1 VILITLFT
9 TIFLQEGILIDKNI
23 EPQGQARIRCEKKL
37 RNSEN
42 RFNVLD
48 MERLR
53 SLSYDPEV
61 ENAVTDFHT
70 NTKDAYSLIR
80 SVLPDLYIKDLEQVE
95 TRLQAMSPGLSRL
108 EEIISNGNNLMADAL
123 KFHSDFVNFSKKIS
137 KISGSNINIG
147 NSGVNATGHSTPDT
161 KESMDKSNDEDPS
174 EKMDDFIDE
183 GSKYPIQQLIKK
195 SSGKNFWWINAD
207 PKIWKVEECKVG
219 STQQYSTHNKEGR
232 KRQVFDNFFK
242 VKPGDLALMY
252 ESSPS
257 TCIKALCEITKTAS
271 KQIRDTISF
280 KILYFIQ
287 NQTKWSVLKKLSG
300 FENSRVVK
308 NPQGSLFDL
317 SYSEFVAVVN
327 TTEIGLIEDIDEP
340 ERVTQSAELLNDSAK
355 GPMFVDITKE
365 VEAFTYMMVAE
376 DLKPPLSIGLFGK
389 WGTGKSFFMHKM
401 HDGIE
406 ELVHK
411 KQISVTKADDNN
423 PDKIDICE
431 HVLQIQ
437 FNAWHYV
444 DSNLWAS
451 LVNHIFEEISTYV
464 GNKTPEER
472 RENKL
477 YTELETNKRLIEK
490 TNNTLKSIKAEQE
503 SHQTILDNFQKEKVK
518 VKASLQEVSLKDI
531 YKNIRQDKDVEATL
545 KKATEA
551 ISELGPINEQDNVG
565 ELQSLITRYSGTWQK
580 IKNIY
585 NEFKSTWRKVLMLF
599 LIVFIFVIAFFP
611 VFFTDITRDVI
622 PVFGDKVGPW
632 KSFFKTIIAQLVAIV
647 IPLLGFLSQFMPKAR
662 VALDRLNSGV
672 SYLEKARDK
681 VKHLES
687 IATRELDMKIRKME
701 YRLVDLKE
709 QEANSLEE
717 KKQIDLRVR
726 KIETKLDDI
735 KQGKQLAAFIE
746 RRSNSNDYKQHLG
759 LVYLIQR
766 DFKHLSD
773 FLSKENNS
781 LHPKKDKR
789 IDRIILYIDDL
800 DRCPPNKVLEVLE
813 AVHLVLAFPLFVV
826 VVGVDTRWIYKSLI
840 KSRKLMLRATELN
853 EKAKSGEDLV
863 SGVSPYEYMEKIFQ
877 IPFRINPLNNEE
889 RKDLLTGV
897 LSRDLVKDEREDIQT
912 PPTSEQTKPV
922 SKSAKAEYS
931 QSKFLEAE
939 EPVSGDESSFEED
952 EEKKEVLQK
961 LEQTRRNLDRLKISR
976 EEYDFIHSLT
986 PIIGGTPRTIK
997 RFVNT
1002 FKLLKSNDGWF
1013 CFPETCR
1020 PAYKEILFM
1029 YAIVNGSPNF
1039 SILFYKALRK
1049 AAIGSKTLSQFI
1061 NELKP
1066 MTEDKQAAEE
1076 QSLIKEF
1083 LKKSSSREVSEI
1095 KLCDLK
1101 TISHRVARFS
1111 FRLTDYALL

>member
-1 VILITLFT
+1 MNF
-9 TIFLQEGILIDKNI
+9 
-23 EPQGQARIRCEKKL
+23 
-37 RNSEN
+37 
-42 RFNVLD
+42 
-48 MERLR
+48 
-53 SLSYDPEV
+53 
-61 ENAVTDFHT
+61 
-70 NTKDAYSLIR
+70 R
-80 SVLPDLYIKDLEQVE
+80 SVGQNNQFVDRNIAEELWRLILEINPDLKV
-95 TRLQAMSPGLSRL
+95 GLSK
-108 EEIISNGNNLMADAL
+108 II
-123 KFHSDFVNFSKKIS
+123 
-137 KISGSNINIG
+137 
-147 NSGVNATGHSTPDT
+147 
-161 KESMDKSNDEDPS
+161 
-174 EKMDDFIDE
+174 
-183 GSKYPIQQLIKK
+183 
-195 SSGKNFWWINAD
+195 
-207 PKIWKVEECKVG
+207 
-219 STQQYSTHNKEGR
+219 
-232 KRQVFDNFFK
+232 
-242 VKPGDLALMY
+242 
-252 ESSPS
+252 
-257 TCIKALCEITKTAS
+257 
-271 KQIRDTISF
+271 
-280 KILYFIQ
+280 
-287 NQTKWSVLKKLSG
+287 NQ
-300 FENSRVVK
+300 
-308 NPQGSLFDL
+308 
-317 SYSEFVAVVN
+317 
-327 TTEIGLIEDIDEP
+327 EP

-365 VEAFTYMMVAE
+365 VEAFTYMMVSE

-401 HDGIE
+401 HEGIE

-411 KQISVTKADDNN
+411 KQISVTKVDDNN

-472 RENKL
+472 KENKL
-477 YTELETNKRLIEK
+477 YKELETNKRLIEE
-490 TNNTLKSIKAEQE
+490 TNNTLKSIKAEQDRR
-503 SHQTILDNFQKEKVK
+503 QTILNNFQEQKEK
-518 VKASLQEVSLKDI
+518 VKASLQEVSLKGI
-531 YKNIRQDKDVEATL
+531 YENISQNEDVEATL

-551 ISELGPINEQDNVG
+551 ISELGFINEQDNV
-565 ELQSLITRYSGTWQK
+565 EKLQSLITQYSGTWQK

-585 NEFKSTWRKVLMLF
+585 NEFKGTWQKVLMLF

-611 VFFTDITRDVI
+611 VFYPSIIEAII
-622 PVFGDKVGPW
+622 PEINGKVGPW
-632 KSFFKTIIAQLVAIV
+632 KSFFKTFLAQIAAIV
-647 IPLLGFLSQFMPKAR
+647 IPLLGFLFRFMPKAK

-717 KKQIDLRVR
+717 KKQIDFQVR
-726 KIETKLDDI
+726 KIEVELDDI

-766 DFKHLSD
+766 DFRHLSD
-773 FLSKENNS
+773 FLSKEKNS
-781 LHPKKDKR
+781 LHPEKDKR

-853 EKAKSGEDLV
+853 EKVKAGEDLV

-877 IPFRINPLNNEE
+877 VPFRINPLNNEA

-897 LSRDLVKDEREDIQT
+897 LSRNLIRDESNVIPSQQT
-912 PPTSEQTKPV
+912 IEQTEPV
-922 SKSAKAEYS
+922 SKAAKLKNS
-931 QSKFLEAE
+931 QDQLLEVE
-939 EPVSGDESSFEED
+939 EPVTEDESGFEEEG
-952 EEKKEVLQK
+952 EETEEVLQK
-961 LEQTRRNLDRLKISR
+961 LEQTRRKLDRLKISR
-976 EEYDFIHSLT
+976 EEYDFIHFLT
-986 PIIGGTPRTIK
+986 PILGGTPRTIK
-997 RFVNT
+997 RFINT

-1013 CFPETCR
+1013 CFPQTSR

-1029 YAIVNGSPNF
+1029 NAVVNGSPNF
-1039 SILFYKALRK
+1039 SILFYKELRK
-1049 AAIGSKTLSQFI
+1049 AAIGNKTLSQFV

-1066 MTEDKQAAEE
+1066 MEDDKQTTEE
-1076 QSLIKEF
+1076 QTLLKEF
-1083 LKKSSSREVSEI
+1083 LNESSSREIAEI
-1095 KLCDLK
+1095 KLSDLK
-1101 TISHRVARFS
+1101 TISHKVARFS